1 MRSRRMAD
9 PASGFPPHELLL
21 TPHPGGQREGAGS
34 MKKML
39 ALFLLESRLA
49 SRHMRIDWTLV
60 LCWTGIAIALW
71 ILLTVR

>member
-1 MRSRRMAD
+1 
-9 PASGFPPHELLL
+9 
-21 TPHPGGQREGAGS
+21 

-49 SRHMRIDWTLV
+49 SRHKRIDWTLV